1 MAFYDN
7 ISLDKGMYNSE
18 KNFSAVLENLD
29 PTANYKGTEF
39 DGLDA
44 FERQL
49 KRFDIKVKGADSS
62 AVSRFFQSSSSA
74 TLFPEYV
81 KRCVMA
87 GINENSILSDIVASK
102 TVISSMDY
110 RPITSTAMDYPNV
123 ATGTAIGST
132 EIKPQPNLISL
143 KKRGR
148 MLISSYEAIKF
159 QRLDL
164 FAVTLKQIG
173 AYIAKAQVNDAV
185 EVILNGD
192 GNENPAT
199 DIAVAAA
206 DTLTYADLIKLWSK
220 FENFSLNRLL
230 VAPDVMTKL
239 LAITEMKDPVA
250 GLNFQA
256 TGKLSTPLGAT
267 LYSTSAVPSG
277 KIIGLDKNCAIEMV
291 TAADIEIDTDKLIE
305 RQLERATITS
315 INGFAKIFK
324 DASVAMTVSASK

>member
-18 KNFSAVLENLD
+18 KNFSAVLEGLD
-29 PTANYKGTEF
+29 PSANYKGTELE
-39 DGLDA
+39 GLDA

-49 KRFDIKVKGADSS
+49 KRFDIKVKGTDSS
-62 AVSRFFQSSSSA
+62 VVGRFFQTSSSA

-87 GINENSILSDIVASK
+87 GINENSILADIVASK
-102 TVISSMDY
+102 TIINSMDY
-110 RPITSTAMDYPNV
+110 RPITSTAMDFAEV
-123 ATGTAIGST
+123 AVGATIAST
-132 EIKPQPNLISL
+132 EIKPQANLIEL

-148 MLISSYEAIKF
+148 MLISSFEAIKF

-173 AYIAKAQVNDAV
+173 AYIAKAQVQDVVN
-185 EVILNGD
+185 VIINGD
-192 GNENPAT
+192 GNNNA
-199 DIAVAAA
+199 AVNVAVTASGK
-206 DTLTYADLIKLWSK
+206 LTYADLINLWSK
-220 FENFSLNRLL
+220 FEGYSLNRLL
-230 VAPDVMTKL
+230 VAPDVMTKM
-239 LAITEMKDPVA
+239 LAIAEMNDPTA

-267 LYSTSAVPSG
+267 LYCTSAVPAG

-324 DASVAMTVSASK
+324 DAAVTMTVSTI